1 MKTRLVILSIIVFAI
16 ALFRIL
22 PHPANFS
29 PVAAMAL
36 FGGAY
41 FADKRVAL
49 IIPFAALL
57 TSDLII
63 GLHSTMVF
71 VYASFAMTM
80 LIGYWIRNHQGVVAI
95 ASAAVASSVLFFLV
109 TNFGSW
115 LSHDMYPMTA
125 QGLVQSYVAGLPF
138 FQNTLLGNLFF
149 SALMFG
155 GFAFLQSKK
164 PLWLYTDTSV
174 E

>member
-1 MKTRLVILSIIVFAI
+1 MKTKLMALSIIVFAI
-16 ALFRIL
+16 ALFRVL
-22 PHPANFS
+22 PHPANVS

-49 IIPFAALL
+49 IIPFIALL
-57 TSDLII
+57 ASDLII
-63 GLHSTMVF
+63 GLHDTMVF

-80 LIGYWIRNHQGVVAI
+80 LMGYWIRNRQSVVTVT
-95 ASAAVASSVLFFLV
+95 SAAVASSVLFFLV
-109 TNFGSW
+109 TNFGAW
-115 LSHDMYPMTA
+115 IGHGMYPMTA

-149 SALMFG
+149 SAVLFG
-155 GFAFLQSKK
+155 GFGLLQKR
-164 PLWLYTDTSV
+164 YFMTHETAA
-174 E
+174 